1 MERVSLRIL
10 VPRRPSVPCPFFLV
24 SVVWLVVHRFRGPI
38 EYDTGAL
45 VRLESLGQAGGQ
57 VGLYDKDMHASCG
70 EQASTVS
77 WKSQPTRNSQPI
89 STKPFGHGKP
99 MSPRLTSVAYRTSK
113 RNKEIRTLQVGKEKE
128 VGGLQER
135 RSVEV
140 RGYGIKGKGKKEDKA
155 VKEQCRQ

>member
-1 MERVSLRIL
+1 
-10 VPRRPSVPCPFFLV
+10 
-24 SVVWLVVHRFRGPI
+24 
-38 EYDTGAL
+38 
-45 VRLESLGQAGGQ
+45 
-57 VGLYDKDMHASCG
+57 
-70 EQASTVS
+70 
-77 WKSQPTRNSQPI
+77 
-89 STKPFGHGKP
+89 